1 MAKKKKTGF
10 SDLLAREQ
18 DLRLR
23 KMTAKLP
30 DWAGCDGL
38 LIPQS
43 LPLEQ
48 CSSSQTASF
57 KARLLESVLP
67 SRGTA
72 ADLTGGLGADSW
84 ALSRVFSRVLYFER
98 NEDLCRLARQ
108 NFETLS
114 ASGGKPLNIE
124 CQAAESGPDLIES
137 LGQVDCVYA
146 DPARRS
152 ESGRK
157 VFLIE
162 DCSPDMTSLIPHIA
176 KVSPY
181 LLIKYSPMADI
192 TMLRGRLSI
201 LEDYPVRSTGVI
213 GLNGE
218 VKELLVMLSSN
229 PVPLPQLYIAD
240 AGTQKIMP
248 LDGIAKDARFL
259 SPGEPPEG
267 KVLIEPGAV
276 LLKSGCQ
283 DAICHAYE
291 AKKAGRDCHLY
302 VSDSEPCKEELDAY
316 VKKFRI
322 IESAP
327 LNKAALKEIGRR
339 YPVAEVSARGLH
351 LKSEELSGLL
361 GCRSGIAE
369 DGGHYHIFGLAIG
382 KQKYVIA
389 GRRL

>member
-1 MAKKKKTGF
+1 MAKKKKTSF
-10 SDLLAREQ
+10 SELLSREQ

-38 LIPQS
+38 LVPQS

-57 KARLLESVLP
+57 KARLLEGVLP
-67 SRGTA
+67 SRGTV

-98 NEDLCRLARQ
+98 SEALCQLARQ

-114 ASGGKPLNIE
+114 ARDGKALNIE
-124 CQAAESGPDLIES
+124 CRAAESDSALIDS
-137 LGQVDCVYA
+137 MGQVDCVYA

-152 ESGRK
+152 SSGQK
-157 VFLIE
+157 VLLIE
-162 DCSPDMTSLIPHIA
+162 DCSPDMTALIPHIA
-176 KVSPY
+176 KVSPF

-201 LEDYPVRSTGVI
+201 LENYPVRSTGII

-218 VKELLVMLSSN
+218 VKELLVMLSSDQ
-229 PVPLPQLYIAD
+229 VPLPQLYIAD
-240 AGTQKIMP
+240 AGTQTIKS
-248 LDGIAKDARFL
+248 LDGIVKDAKFL
-259 SPGEPPEG
+259 SPDEPLEG
-267 KVLIEPGAV
+267 KILIEPGAV

-283 DAICHAYE
+283 DAICHIYE

-302 VSDSEPCKEELDAY
+302 VSDSKQCEGELDVY

-327 LNKAALKEIGRR
+327 LNKAALKELGRK
-339 YPVAEVSARGLH
+339 YPVAEVCARGLH

-382 KQKYVIA
+382 QQKFVIA

>member
-1 MAKKKKTGF
+1 MAKKKKTSF
-10 SDLLAREQ
+10 SELLSREQ

-38 LIPQS
+38 LVPQS
-43 LPLEQ
+43 LPMEQ

-57 KARLLESVLP
+57 KSRLLEGVLP
-67 SRGTA
+67 SRGTV

-84 ALSRVFSRVLYFER
+84 ALSRVFKRVLYFER
-98 NEDLCRLARQ
+98 SEDLCQLARQ

-114 ASGGKPLNIE
+114 ASGGKLLNIE
-124 CQAAESGPDLIES
+124 CQAAESDPALIES

-152 ESGRK
+152 ESGQK

-162 DCSPDMTSLIPHIA
+162 DCSPDMTALIPHIA
-176 KVSPY
+176 KVSPF
-181 LLIKYSPMADI
+181 LLVKYSPMADI
-192 TMLRGRLSI
+192 TMLRGRLSL
-201 LEDYPVRSTGVI
+201 LEDYPVRSIGVI

-218 VKELLVMLSSN
+218 VKELLVMLSAN
-229 PVPLPQLYIAD
+229 PVPLPQLYIAE
-240 AGTQKIMP
+240 AGTQNIKSM
-248 LDGIAKDARFL
+248 DGIVKDARFL
-259 SPGEPPEG
+259 SPDEPLEG

-283 DAICHAYE
+283 DAICHIYE

-302 VSDSEPCKEELDAY
+302 VSDSGQSEGELDAY
-316 VKKFRI
+316 VKKFQI

-327 LNKAALKEIGRR
+327 LNKAALKELGRK

-369 DGGHYHIFGLAIG
+369 DGAHFHIFGLAIG
-382 KQKYVIA
+382 QQKFVIA

>member
-1 MAKKKKTGF
+1 MAKKKSSL
-10 SDLLAREQ
+10 SDIISQQKEREFK
-18 DLRLR
+18 
-23 KMTAKLP
+23 KMQAKLP
-30 DWAGCDGL
+30 DWAGCDGIL
-38 LIPQS
+38 VPQS

-67 SRGTA
+67 SRRTV

-84 ALSRVFSRVLYFER
+84 ALSQVFDRVLYFER
-98 NEDLCRLARQ
+98 SEDLCQLARQ
-108 NFETLS
+108 NFKTLS
-114 ASGGKPLNIE
+114 ERSGKTLNIE
-124 CQAAESGPDLIES
+124 CRATESGPDLIGS
-137 LGQVDCVYA
+137 LGQVDCIYA

-162 DCSPDMTSLIPHIA
+162 DCSPDMLSLIPHISQ
-176 KVSPY
+176 VSPY

-192 TMLRGRLSI
+192 TMLRGRLSV
-201 LEDYPVRSTGVI
+201 LEDYPVRSIGVI

-218 VKELLVMLSSN
+218 VKELLVMLSSQE
-229 PVPLPQLYIAD
+229 VPLPELYIAD
-240 AGTQKIMP
+240 AGTQDIKLM
-248 LDGIAKDARFL
+248 DGIDKEARFL
-259 SPGEPPEG
+259 DPDERLEG

-283 DAICHAYE
+283 DALCLGYG

-302 VSDSEPCKEELDAY
+302 ISNSEQCEGEFDGY

-327 LNKAALKEIGRR
+327 FNKAALKELGRK
-339 YPVAEVSARGLH
+339 YPVAEVSARRLH
-351 LKSEELSGLL
+351 LKSEELAGML

-369 DGGHYHIFGLAIG
+369 DGGHYHIFALATG
-382 KQKYVIA
+382 KQKLVIA
-389 GRRL
+389 GQRL